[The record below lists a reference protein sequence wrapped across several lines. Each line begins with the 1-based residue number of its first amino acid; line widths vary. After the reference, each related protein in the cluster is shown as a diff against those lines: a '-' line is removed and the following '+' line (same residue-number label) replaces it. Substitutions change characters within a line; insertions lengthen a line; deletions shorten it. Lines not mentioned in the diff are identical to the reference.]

1 MVQVSNEKT
10 CKWGEN
16 SNKSKP
22 NSNSLGQQNAWYDD
36 ILSVNQ
42 RLVGCED

>member
-16 SNKSKP
+16 SDKS
-22 NSNSLGQQNAWYDD
+22 NSNSNKRNPLGQQNAWYDD

-42 RLVGCED
+42 R